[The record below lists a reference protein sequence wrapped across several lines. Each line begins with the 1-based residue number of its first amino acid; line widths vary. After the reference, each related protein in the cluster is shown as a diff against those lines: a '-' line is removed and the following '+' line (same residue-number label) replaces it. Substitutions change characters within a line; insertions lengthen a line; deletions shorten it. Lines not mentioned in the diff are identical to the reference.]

1 MVESVVGR
9 RFVVPAGA
17 VTAVRVAVA
26 AVWAYEG
33 LWCKVLGGAPG
44 QRAIIAS
51 LPGLPGGLVTTVL
64 VGFGL
69 LELLLALW
77 VLSGV
82 RARLAAYAQLVV
94 LVAANGGGLLVA
106 GDRIADPG
114 LLLTQNAV
122 LLAAAWLV
130 GRTGQEGAG
139 HA

>member
-1 MVESVVGR
+1 MVDVVAGR
-9 RFVVPAGA
+9 RSVVPAGA
-17 VTAVRVAVA
+17 VTLLRVAVA
-26 AVWAYEG
+26 VVWAYEG
-33 LWCKVLGGAPG
+33 VWCKLFGRAPE

-51 LPGLPGGLVTTVL
+51 LPGLPGGLVTPVL

-69 LELLLALW
+69 LELLLGLW

-82 RARLAAYAQLVV
+82 RARLAAYAQLLV

-130 GRTGQEGAG
+130 GRAG
-139 HA
+139 HE

>member
-1 MVESVVGR
+1 VGR
-9 RFVVPAGA
+9 RLVVPAGA

-26 AVWAYEG
+26 VVWWYEG
-33 LWCKVLGGAPG
+33 LWCKVLGAAPD

-51 LPGLPGGLVTTVL
+51 LPGLPGGLVSAVL

-69 LELLLALW
+69 LEILLGLW

-82 RARLAAYAQLVV
+82 RAHLAAYAQLLV

-106 GDRIADPG
+106 GERIVDPG
-114 LLLTQNAV
+114 LMLTQNAV

-130 GRTGQEGAG
+130 ARAG
-139 HA
+139 DE